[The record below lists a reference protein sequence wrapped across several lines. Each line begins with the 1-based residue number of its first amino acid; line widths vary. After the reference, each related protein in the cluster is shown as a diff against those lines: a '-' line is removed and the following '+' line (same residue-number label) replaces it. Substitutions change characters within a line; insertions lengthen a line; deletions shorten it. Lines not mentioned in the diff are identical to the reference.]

1 MAEAALAGALSSR
14 PRLRVG
20 RPFVGPLF
28 DLLFIGGGLSLLT
41 VVALRATAV
50 DPPKGTIPMLVL
62 LANAAHFAAS
72 TVRLYTKPGAFREL
86 PFYTM
91 TLPAV
96 TLVVLTLA
104 IAFSEWVGQ
113 PLYVLYLTWSPYH
126 YAAQTYGLAAMYG
139 IRSGSR
145 LDAGDQRLL
154 WATCMLP
161 FLYAFVK
168 APNSGLGWL
177 IPPSAHGQWPWLD
190 PLRLGVEQAIGALV
204 FVVPVVLVAR
214 VFRPRGS
221 GLPLVSWLLILTN
234 GVWWVVFTYL
244 DAFVWATVFHGIQYL
259 AIVAVFHLRDH
270 PPASA
275 GRFAWVPTV
284 VRFYLVCLALGWVLF
299 EVWPYAYVA
308 AGFTLAQSMLLVTA
322 VINVHHFIVDR
333 GIWRVRRDANYRIVV
348 GERIVAG
355 ESAAAVSAPPL
366 A

>member
-1 MAEAALAGALSSR
+1 MAEATLAGALAAR
-14 PRLRVG
+14 PRLGVG
-20 RPFVGPLF
+20 RPFVGPVF
-28 DLLFIGGGLSLLT
+28 DVLVIGGGLSLLT
-41 VVALRATAV
+41 VIGLRATGWLGDLPRGV
-50 DPPKGTIPMLVL
+50 IPMLVL

-72 TVRLYTKPGAFREL
+72 TVRLYTKPGAFRDL

-96 TLVVLTLA
+96 TLAVLTLA
-104 IAFSEWVGQ
+104 IVFSDRVGQ

-161 FLYAFVK
+161 FVYAFVK

-177 IPPSAHGQWPWLD
+177 IPPWVYVQQPWVD
-190 PLRLGVEQAIGALV
+190 PLRVGIEHTVGAAV
-204 FVVPVVLVAR
+204 FIVPALLVAR
-214 VFRPRGS
+214 VFRPNGS

-270 PPASA
+270 PPASP
-275 GRFAWVPTV
+275 GRFTWVPAV
-284 VRFYLVCLALGWVLF
+284 LRFYLACLALGWVLF

-308 AGFTLAQSMLLVTA
+308 AGFTLAQSMLLTTA
-322 VINVHHFIVDR
+322 VINIHHFIVDR
-333 GIWRVRRDANYRIVV
+333 GIWRVRQDANYRIVV
-348 GERIVAG
+348 GESGPAVA
-355 ESAAAVSAPPL
+355 
-366 A
+366 